1 MIPSLIILIVA
12 LLLVA
17 LRAWLGWR
25 HGVASELRHLLA
37 TLFAVLLAL
46 RYWQPFTLWL
56 EAYVKVPVQFIA
68 AAAFIVLFALAWI
81 AAAYVVNFRAGKYQ
95 SVQANL
101 LDSSLGALAGIFAG
115 ALLGG
120 SLMLVLA
127 VALPGRVD
135 GITEIRYPLPI
146 GQVPVQTFRIVQ
158 TCVAGI
164 PADSSA
170 ATRFPEVQLTSEPPL
185 VWK

>member
-1 MIPSLIILIVA
+1 MLPSLIILIVA

-17 LRAWLGWR
+17 LGGWRGWR
-25 HGVASELRHLLA
+25 HGAASELRHLLA
-37 TLFAVLLAL
+37 NLFAVLVAL
-46 RYWQPFTLWL
+46 RYWQPLTLWL
-56 EAYVKVPVQFIA
+56 EIYVKVPVQFLA
-68 AAAFIVLFALAWI
+68 AAVFLILFILAWI
-81 AAAYVVNFRAGKYQ
+81 AAAYVVNFCGSKFQ
-95 SVQANL
+95 SVQIDRM
-101 LDSSLGALAGIFAG
+101 DSSLGALAGVFGG

-135 GITEIRYPLPI
+135 GITEVRYPLPLE
-146 GQVPVQTFRIVQ
+146 QVPIQTCRMVQ